1 MHSLRAGIH
10 NIPRNGSPSKLD
22 TWPLHSFSELFCCQF
37 WRTLCKTRVIHHS
50 KDYANVCTADTG
62 NRECLLLACSA
73 PIRGIVFFISYCYIR
88 ERLDR
93 KTDNSRECMSIT
105 KVAKLDF
112 QVVAFGHLSP
122 IDTTQRRHHVSR
134 WLMYLTRLKIPRA
147 FSFFFEPPL
156 SPCCPFLFFFI
167 LIRSTLLPLITY
179 ISIRS

>member
-1 MHSLRAGIH
+1 MDRQVNLTLGRCTRFQNFSAVSFDERCARRELSIIQRITRTYVQQTRGIE
-10 NIPRNGSPSKLD
+10 NASS
-22 TWPLHSFSELFCCQF
+22 SS
-37 WRTLCKTRVIHHS
+37 
-50 KDYANVCTADTG
+50 A
-62 NRECLLLACSA
+62 LLLSA
-73 PIRGIVFFISYCYIR
+73 ALSFFISYCYIR
-88 ERLDR
+88 ERLDG

-179 ISIRS
+179 ISFRS